1 MSWLEVDERFND
13 YAEVLQPRNV
23 AEYLATQDWAC
34 LADKPFGQ
42 LWALPDQPTGQVSSI
57 MLPKDPA
64 AVDYYRRINES
75 LTLLTRILDLS
86 ASELAEAVSTVHAD
100 LFFVRV
106 DQSMKDGTIPLKQAT
121 QLLENIDQMIKSA
134 ALATYNPLHSGL
146 GKIPNTVKDFLDE
159 DIRMGHTK
167 RGSFIITVA
176 ARHDQLSGSSANSA
190 PTAPD
195 GVDEVPPVA
204 LTYTRRVMTTLS
216 TALDATR
223 RHVARGNDFMA
234 LDEAVHAGVRLPLIE
249 ALSDMGST
257 KGLRA
262 LDMTFNWSQS
272 QPKPEL
278 DVPSEV
284 IFNVDSLGS
293 LDDVSARLRREVV
306 PKDETLV
313 GPVTELRRPERHDPN
328 NDSGEIIVRADVEGR
343 LRKVRVELAG
353 EDYDWAIVAHRERL
367 PFTVSGTLGKK
378 SNSWTL
384 TGNVVADT
392 SFLKHRLSETKPPL
406 G

>member
-1 MSWLEVDERFND
+1 MSWSDIDERFND
-13 YAEVLQPRNV
+13 YAEVLQPRSV
-23 AEYLATQDWAC
+23 AEYLATQEWAC

-42 LWALPDQPTGQVSSI
+42 LWALPEQPTGQVSSI

-64 AVDYYRRINES
+64 AGDYDRRINES
-75 LTLLTRILDLS
+75 LTLLTRILDMS

-106 DQSMKDGTIPLKQAT
+106 DQSMKDGTIPLRQAT

-146 GKIPNTVKDFLDE
+146 GKVPNTVKEFLD
-159 DIRMGHTK
+159 DDVRMGHTK

-176 ARHDQLSGSSANSA
+176 ARHDQLPEPSANSS
-190 PTAPD
+190 PSAPD
-195 GVDEVPPVA
+195 SVDEVPAIA

-223 RHVARGNDFMA
+223 RHVVRGNDFMG
-234 LDEAVHAGVRLPLIE
+234 LDEAVHAGVRLPLVE
-249 ALSDMGST
+249 ALSEMGST

-272 QPKPEL
+272 QPRPESK
-278 DVPSEV
+278 VPSEV
-284 IFNVDSLGS
+284 TFNVDSLGS
-293 LDDVSARLRREVV
+293 LNDVSARLRREVV

-313 GPVTELRRPERHDPN
+313 GPVTELRRPERYDPSM
-328 NDSGEIIVRADVEGR
+328 DSGEIVLRAEVEGR

-378 SNSWTL
+378 GNSWSL

-392 SFLKHRLSETKPPL
+392 SFLQHRLSGSRPPV
-406 G
+406 